1 MEGSYCTWGCFCSLA
16 WQTISRCVWYLFRVN
31 LYHSH
36 VYVIVYWSVM
46 SSTFLFCISAFSW
59 PYFGRTWWK
68 TLTHQICR
76 AVASLTVPGG
86 QGSTFLI
93 FSSNFD
99 QFSLFFLRFYLFSSS
114 FWLSGW
120 ASRPPGKALATP
132 LQIWH
137 ELVHGGPRYG
147 RMNI

>member
-1 MEGSYCTWGCFCSLA
+1 MFIIIKS
-16 WQTISRCVWYLFRVN
+16 I
-31 LYHSH
+31 
-36 VYVIVYWSVM
+36 
-46 SSTFLFCISAFSW
+46 
-59 PYFGRTWWK
+59 
-68 TLTHQICR
+68 R

-114 FWLSGW
+114 FWLSEW

-132 LQIWH
+132 LKSM
-137 ELVHGGPRYG
+137 LR
-147 RMNI
+147 